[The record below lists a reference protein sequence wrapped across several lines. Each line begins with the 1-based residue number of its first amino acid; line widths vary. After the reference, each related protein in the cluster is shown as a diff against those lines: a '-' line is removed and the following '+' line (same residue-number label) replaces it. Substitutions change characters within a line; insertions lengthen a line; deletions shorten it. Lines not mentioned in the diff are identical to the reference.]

1 MADAEAKFLRV
12 DRVENK
18 KNVPGKTGSLL
29 GIAEFWTERDK
40 VKKTAT
46 NGTST
51 PHPPSEMKPLKMPSI
66 ILPPSFKRKASAPAR
81 PEASETAQHVATTD
95 SDVPKEVRNGSETKR
110 SRTVVPNEVV
120 RETQSQAKPRIRVSS
135 NIPGQAA
142 QQEKSGKRKVYL
154 FWSDLPHLR
163 FSLLIFVFVGRVPWT

>member
-29 GIAEFWTERDK
+29 GIAEFWTERDNN
-40 VKKTAT
+40 VKKTAN

-51 PHPPSEMKPLKMPSI
+51 PHPRGEKIEYESSTPQTPTEIKPLKMPSI

-81 PEASETAQHVATTD
+81 PEANETQHVAT
-95 SDVPKEVRNGSETKR
+95 SESNVPKEVRNGSEAKR

-120 RETQSQAKPRIRVSS
+120 RESQSQAKPRIRVST

-142 QQEKSGKRKVYL
+142 QQEKSGKKKKSY
-154 FWSDLPHLR
+154 
-163 FSLLIFVFVGRVPWT
+163 FSAFYSV